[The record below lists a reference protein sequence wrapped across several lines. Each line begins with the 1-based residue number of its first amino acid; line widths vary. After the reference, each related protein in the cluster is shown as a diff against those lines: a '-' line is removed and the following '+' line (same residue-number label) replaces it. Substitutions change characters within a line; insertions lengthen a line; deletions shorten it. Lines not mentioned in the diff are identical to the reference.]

1 MRIYNLED
9 VEVMYRHVKEAA
21 CPSSSI
27 DFRPIPWK
35 RAVGPHDNDPCE
47 YTEVLEMLAYPH
59 TLEDLFQRSGFTRQR
74 LFDGLR
80 RHLFAGTP
88 YLRCQRAGVPST
100 AILNGVSSSGN
111 DRILPPLTGGRAGD
125 CA

>member
-1 MRIYNLED
+1 
-9 VEVMYRHVKEAA
+9 MYRHVNEAA

-47 YTEVLEMLAYPH
+47 YTEALEMLAYPH
-59 TLEDLFQRSGFTRQR
+59 TLEDLLQRSGFTRQR
-74 LFDGLR
+74 PFDGLR

-100 AILNGVSSSGN
+100 VIPNGVSS
-111 DRILPPLTGGRAGD
+111 AGD
-125 CA
+125 RGPGTKKSYHNLQENANSPAV